1 MSRTCKSPGTV
12 LVTAWIVAKAVLPAY
27 SHRSTKKFTQHQL
40 FACLVLKAFLK
51 TDYRGL
57 MACLQDTAVW
67 C

>member
-1 MSRTCKSPGTV
+1 MV

-27 SHRSTKKFTQHQL
+27 SHPSSPKKFMQHQL

-57 MACLQDTAVW
+57 MARPPTRP
-67 C
+67 